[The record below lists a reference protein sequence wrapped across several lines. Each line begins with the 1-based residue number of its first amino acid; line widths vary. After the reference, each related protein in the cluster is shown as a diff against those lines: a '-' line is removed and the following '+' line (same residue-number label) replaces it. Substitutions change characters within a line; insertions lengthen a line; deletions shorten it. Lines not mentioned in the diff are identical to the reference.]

1 MFSREKKGTR
11 YLLHLHINQ
20 VHFLVDEGSEVH
32 VVSGTVDVDGV
43 SRVVD
48 VDGVAH
54 KDGVLNGVHK
64 PGMYGSGRV
73 TRGTCFIAR
82 HLVVVTVAGLLWI
95 SWRDLGAAA
104 IFSRLRPFFA

>member
-54 KDGVLNGVHK
+54 KDGVLTVS
-64 PGMYGSGRV
+64 Y
-73 TRGTCFIAR
+73 T
-82 HLVVVTVAGLLWI
+82 HLTLPTNREV
-95 SWRDLGAAA
+95 
-104 IFSRLRPFFA
+104 